1 MSDEKQVREVEQ
13 FLYREARLLDE
24 RRFHEWLELM
34 ADDVHYWMPTRINRL
49 ADRDGETWAIERELS
64 GSEEL
69 AFFDET
75 RESLERRVA
84 RLDTGRAWAEDPPSR
99 TRRLITNVEV
109 EPGDAPHELRAF
121 SNFLLYRS
129 RGETKRDTFVG
140 QRRDVLRLVKGQFK
154 LARRMIVLDA
164 TVSPAN
170 NFSVF
175 F

>member
-1 MSDEKQVREVEQ
+1 MVAGHRVRV
-13 FLYREARLLDE
+13 RRL
-24 RRFHEWLELM
+24 
-34 ADDVHYWMPTRINRL
+34 RL
-49 ADRDGETWAIERELS
+49 RERELS
-64 GSEEL
+64 RVVAERTHALEQRSADVERARDEL
-69 AFFDET
+69 RESN
-75 RESLERRVA
+75 ESLERRVA